1 MRALSAQRRELI
13 DALVAEADI
22 GGVTAGLLEKDEH
35 LTAALHAVFA
45 LEFEH
50 ASLVFCGGTS
60 LAKAHGLIE
69 RMSEDADIKLVL
81 SGQAE
86 SWPPSRLRRYLGD
99 EVRARVTGALESMG
113 LVEDVALRRSLN
125 NNRYVHSQWAYAR
138 AYDGIAA
145 LRPHLQL
152 ELVVRSPVLTTETA
166 VLGALTDRLAG
177 RSGAVASVAVVAVA
191 ETLAEK
197 VLSFLRRFALHRSGQ
212 MQQAWDTA
220 LVRHIYDAHCIVLQ
234 RPNVVDDAVAAFV
247 VLTRGDVLEFDYQYP
262 AFAQN
267 PKAVLL
273 GALTQAAHDQ
283 QTRDEYD
290 KVLLPLVYGAGK
302 YSFEQAWGSFAV
314 VAHRMIAGVN

>member
-1 MRALSAQRRELI
+1 MRSLPAQRRELI
-13 DALVAEADI
+13 DALVAETDI
-22 GGVTAGLLEKDEH
+22 GGITAGLLEKDEH

-81 SGQAE
+81 SAQAA

-99 EVRARVTGALESMG
+99 EVRAKVTGALESLG

-138 AYDGIAA
+138 AYDGMAA
-145 LRPHLQL
+145 LRPHIQI
-152 ELVVRSPVLTTETA
+152 EWVVRSPVLTTEKA

-177 RSGAVASVAVVAVA
+177 RSGVVASVAVVAVA

-197 VLSFLRRFALHRSGQ
+197 VLSYLRRFALHRSGQ
-212 MQQAWDTA
+212 MQQSWDMA
-220 LVRHIYDAHCIVLQ
+220 LARHIYDAHCIVLQ
-234 RPNVVDDAVAAFV
+234 RPDVVDDAVTAFV
-247 VLTRGDVLEFDYQYP
+247 ALTHGDVQEFGYQDP

-273 GALTQAAHDQ
+273 GALTQAEHDQ
-283 QTRDEYD
+283 QTRNEYD
-290 KVLLPLVYGAGK
+290 EGLLPLVYGTRQHP
-302 YSFEQAWGSFAV
+302 FEQAWGSFAA
-314 VAHRMIAGVN
+314 VARQMIAALN